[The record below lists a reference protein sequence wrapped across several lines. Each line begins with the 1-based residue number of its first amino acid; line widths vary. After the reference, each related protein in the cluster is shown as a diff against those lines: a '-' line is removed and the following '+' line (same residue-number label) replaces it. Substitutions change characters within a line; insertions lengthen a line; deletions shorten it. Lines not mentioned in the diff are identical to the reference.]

1 MANPLARGSM
11 TASIISSMSITSI
24 TDGGKHG
31 LGIRGTR
38 LYTKLGQYNQ
48 SIHILQ
54 KHLSPFA
61 I

>member
-1 MANPLARGSM
+1 M
-11 TASIISSMSITSI
+11 SI

-31 LGIRGTR
+31 PGIRGTR

-48 SIHILQ
+48 PIYILQ
-54 KHLSPFA
+54 KHLSRSA